1 MLGNY
6 SQFPQE
12 FNFQIKNINIQIPRP
27 QKKKGKKNINL
38 NSNMINSNNLG
49 NHEYIN
55 NANKSKVNNI
65 FQSVNEN
72 NNIFDSLMKL
82 NKFGNEQGN
91 FNYNS
96 DNENELIEE
105 ELTKAKKE
113 MENVKENIDKLN
125 KKMINLKNKLEKLE
139 LKKSNIE
146 NELQN
151 IISNKETLEEMY
163 NMEIEYI
170 KNEITFNFNNNNSDN
185 FCDIKIT
192 KEDIQGL
199 NINQFIIQ
207 IINLINE
214 LNQEKEIENNYNKNS
229 FSKSISEFHSNFINQ
244 LKKIKDKDQYVL
256 IYISQIGEIIKNK
269 LSNKYPLNNIK
280 SLIHYL
286 IKFNIFNEEIN
297 KCEQFI
303 DNGYNIDKSKFDE
316 EIVEITLA
324 LIFYEKN
331 KQEILNKTSMIQEK
345 INEKRR
351 LNENKFIYEKDNN
364 YLNLEENHRNKVKIK
379 PNYDSDDIDEEKN
392 INFEKDI
399 IKKSNE
405 KLDCKKIRNLNI
417 LTSDIYKIDKEKIQK
432 ENTEIK
438 NQQNKNIR
446 KLFK

>member
-1 MLGNY
+1 MSENY
-6 SQFPQE
+6 SQFPKE
-12 FNFQIKNINIQIPRP
+12 FNIQIKNINIQIPRP

-163 NMEIEYI
+163 NMEIGYI
-170 KNEITFNFNNNNSDN
+170 KNEITFNFNNNSDN

-229 FSKSISEFHSNFINQ
+229 LSKSISEFHANFITQ

-256 IYISQIGEIIKNK
+256 IYISSIGEIIMNK
-269 LSNKYPLNNIK
+269 LSKKYPLNNIK
-280 SLIHYL
+280 LFFKI
-286 IKFNIFNEEIN
+286 NIFIN
-297 KCEQFI
+297 K
-303 DNGYNIDKSKFDE
+303 
-316 EIVEITLA
+316 IT
-324 LIFYEKN
+324 
-331 KQEILNKTSMIQEK
+331 
-345 INEKRR
+345 
-351 LNENKFIYEKDNN
+351 
-364 YLNLEENHRNKVKIK
+364 
-379 PNYDSDDIDEEKN
+379 
-392 INFEKDI
+392 
-399 IKKSNE
+399 
-405 KLDCKKIRNLNI
+405 
-417 LTSDIYKIDKEKIQK
+417 
-432 ENTEIK
+432 
-438 NQQNKNIR
+438 
-446 KLFK
+446 